1 MAQHNETGKEGEQF
15 VREYLVKQGYKIRA
29 TNWHFGHKEIDL
41 VTEKDGMMVFVE
53 VKSRSNLTF
62 ELPQE
67 SVTKKKQK
75 NLVEAADAYLIQ
87 KNIEL
92 ESRFDIVTVLAS
104 EPPRILEHIED
115 AFRPNE
121 LI

>member
-87 KNIEL
+87 KNIDL

-115 AFRPNE
+115 AFSPNE

>member
-87 KNIEL
+87 KNIDL